1 MDQETPVEIYYLGN
15 IYRRLFNPSYLGCF
29 SVDFKKQGAF
39 RKLLSISFHMPPSA
53 LFYLF
58 SFRNGKRS
66 RKTIRI
72 RRQEKMESSFEFY
85 DGAPAHRAK
94 PTKDWHRQ
102 HGTTLLQGWPGN
114 SPDLNPIENA
124 WSELKNRQRIE
135 KATSKQA
142 LKKLAIKVWRTITP
156 EYLERLYQS
165 MPRRMAAVIAAH
177 GGHTKY

>member
-1 MDQETPVEIYYLGN
+1 
-15 IYRRLFNPSYLGCF
+15 
-29 SVDFKKQGAF
+29 
-39 RKLLSISFHMPPSA
+39 
-53 LFYLF
+53 
-58 SFRNGKRS
+58 
-66 RKTIRI
+66 
-72 RRQEKMESSFEFY
+72 ME

-94 PTKDWHRQ
+94 STKDWHRQ

>member
-1 MDQETPVEIYYLGN
+1 MRFGN
-15 IYRRLFNPSYLGCF
+15 YFQFPFICRQAHS
-29 SVDFKKQGAF
+29 
-39 RKLLSISFHMPPSA
+39 SISFRLEMASDRA
-53 LFYLF
+53 RLSEFDA
-58 SFRNGKRS
+58 
-66 RKTIRI
+66 RK
-72 RRQEKMESSFEFY
+72 KWNLVLNLSSSSFPVLSRWRPS
-85 DGAPAHRAK
+85 GMSTTRH
-94 PTKDWHRQ
+94 

-177 GGHTKY
+177 GGHTKYWESFWTCICTISVNKLTYLWQATKVFS

>member
-1 MDQETPVEIYYLGN
+1 
-15 IYRRLFNPSYLGCF
+15 
-29 SVDFKKQGAF
+29 
-39 RKLLSISFHMPPSA
+39 MPPSA
-53 LFYLF
+53 LFYLL

-72 RRQEKMESSFEFY
+72 RRQEKMESSFASFLYKIEKWN
-85 DGAPAHRAK
+85 GNGK
-94 PTKDWHRQ
+94 KNQ
-102 HGTTLLQGWPGN
+102 HHKNFDESPICTIAGN

-177 GGHTKY
+177 GGHTKYWESFWTCICTISVNKLTYLWQATKVFS

>member
-1 MDQETPVEIYYLGN
+1 MRFGN
-15 IYRRLFNPSYLGCF
+15 YFQFPFICRQAHS
-29 SVDFKKQGAF
+29 
-39 RKLLSISFHMPPSA
+39 SISFRLEMAS
-53 LFYLF
+53 
-58 SFRNGKRS
+58 
-66 RKTIRI
+66 
-72 RRQEKMESSFEFY
+72 
-85 DGAPAHRAK
+85 DRAK
-94 PTKDWHRQ
+94 LSEFDARKKWNLVLNFTTVRRFSLPFPFTLTKDWHRQ